1 MPKGLPKSIIKQ
13 YGITKKAW
21 SVYRGRKKSSSRS
34 SKVTGKV
41 KRRTK
46 SLARRRGRRGSRKFT
61 LPLAPILG
69 LAVGMAKPLDA
80 IVKGN
85 YSWAIEYAAEI
96 YTGYSAANRK
106 WMPELLMRGLL
117 PLVAGVLVHK
127 FVGGAPLN
135 VNRML
140 ASAGVP
146 FIRI

>member
-69 LAVGMAKPLDA
+69 LAVGMAKPL
-80 IVKGN
+80 
-85 YSWAIEYAAEI
+85 
-96 YTGYSAANRK
+96 GY
-106 WMPELLMRGLL
+106 
-117 PLVAGVLVHK
+117 
-127 FVGGAPLN
+127 
-135 VNRML
+135 
-140 ASAGVP
+140 
-146 FIRI
+146 RICG